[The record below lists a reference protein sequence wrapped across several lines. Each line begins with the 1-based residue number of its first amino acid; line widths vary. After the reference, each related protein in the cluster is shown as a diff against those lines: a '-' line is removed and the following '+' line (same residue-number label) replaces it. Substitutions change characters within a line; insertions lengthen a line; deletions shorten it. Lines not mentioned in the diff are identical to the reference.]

1 MFTLLT
7 VPPPSAKDTATGVL
21 TTKDM
26 ATIKGQH
33 LRIFLTDEELCVA
46 QSTSCTIHLALEMAE
61 DTTKDTDDDWIQN
74 GLIFGDNTA
83 TAYTTEEL
91 ISMLTAGLRVE
102 VAFASAS
109 GTQNR
114 EEGDK
119 MLTGTA
125 ILSDIQLTAQVDEV
139 STYSAKL
146 TGTGDLTFVE

>member
-1 MFTLLT
+1 
-7 VPPPSAKDTATGVL
+7 
-21 TTKDM
+21 M

-46 QSTSCTIHLALEMAE
+46 QSTSCTIHLALEIAE

-74 GLIFGDNTA
+74 EPVGISWDGQIDGLIFGDNTE

-91 ISMLTAGLRVE
+91 ISMLTAGLPVE

-125 ILSDIQLTAQVDEV
+125 ILSDIQLTAQVDDV